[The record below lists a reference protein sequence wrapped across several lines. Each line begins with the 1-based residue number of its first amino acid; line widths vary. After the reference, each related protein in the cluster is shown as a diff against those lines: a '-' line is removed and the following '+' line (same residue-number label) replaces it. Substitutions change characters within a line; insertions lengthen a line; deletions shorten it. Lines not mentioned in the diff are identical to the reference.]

1 MNQPV
6 ASFKRVFALG
16 ISFVLVSSNLA
27 NANTPRG
34 TSGINTG
41 SEVAPRNLT
50 PHPGIPTSL
59 YNEVIGELRA
69 VLSERAVP
77 PNEPNVQPERSGFV
91 RLDLKRADSVPS
103 NIVTRFT
110 SYVLYLNA
118 QPGQFDVFG
127 SDLTGI
133 SRDVKFALIPKL
145 NRQIEIRFISTSG
158 AGKPGSQPSTQTI
171 IAPNAKVAAALVG
184 VLTALDVS
192 GASPTS
198 VKAAIAMLTSLGDVK
213 LSNPEVIGL
222 AQSLTETLIASEG
235 LAAGC
240 GGRVGSSFTCPNL
253 NVNQLSAAIRAYNQ
267 IVEKSN
273 DPILI
278 SLSNNAEFQALGAN
292 LRLLKAE
299 IAPKI
304 AQ

>member
-6 ASFKRVFALG
+6 AYFKRVFALG
-16 ISFVLVSSNLA
+16 ISFVLLSSSLV

-50 PHPGIPTSL
+50 PRPDIPTSL

-69 VLSERAVP
+69 VFSERAVP
-77 PNEPNVQPERSGFV
+77 PNELNVEPERPGFV
-91 RLDLKRADSVPS
+91 RLDLKRAGSVPS

-110 SYVLYLNA
+110 NYVLYLNA
-118 QPGQFDVFG
+118 QPGQFNVFG
-127 SDLTGI
+127 SDRRGI
-133 SRDVKFALIPKL
+133 SRDVKFALIPRL
-145 NRQIEIRFISTSG
+145 NRQIEIRFMSTPG
-158 AGKPGSQPSTQTI
+158 AGSAGQPNSQTI

-192 GASPTS
+192 GSSLTS

-213 LSNPEVIGL
+213 LSNAEVIGL
-222 AQSLTETLIASEG
+222 AQSLTETLIASDG

-240 GGRVGSSFTCPNL
+240 GGRVETCTNL

-267 IVEKSN
+267 LVKKSN
-273 DPILI
+273 DPVLI

-292 LRLLKAE
+292 LRLLKAA
-299 IAPKI
+299 IASKM